1 MNTDD
6 NRTLHFQLNL
16 AHDEYLRYYQGS
28 ASVVRVR
35 ADTGEIVQ
43 FPAEVLRKFV
53 DHNGVHGQFT
63 LYFDGQNKLFEV
75 IKNRTS
81 S

>member
-1 MNTDD
+1 MSTDG
-6 NRTLHFQLNL
+6 NRALHFQLNL
-16 AHDEYLRYYQGS
+16 ARDEYLRYYQGS

-53 DHNGVHGQFT
+53 DHNGVHGHFI
-63 LYFDGQNKLFEV
+63 LYFDRQNKLVEV
-75 IKNRTS
+75 VKNST
-81 S
+81 

>member
-1 MNTDD
+1 MSTDG
-6 NRTLHFQLNL
+6 NRALHFQLNL
-16 AHDEYLRYYQGS
+16 ARDEYLRYYQGS

-53 DHNGVHGQFT
+53 DHNRVHGLFI
-63 LYFDGQNKLFEV
+63 LYFDRQNKLVEV
-75 IKNRTS
+75 VKNST
-81 S
+81 